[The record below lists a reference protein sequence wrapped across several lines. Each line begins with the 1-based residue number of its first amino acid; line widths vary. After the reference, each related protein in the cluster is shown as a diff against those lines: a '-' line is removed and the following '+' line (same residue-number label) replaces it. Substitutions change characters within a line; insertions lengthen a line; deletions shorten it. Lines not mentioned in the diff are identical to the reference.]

1 MEQESGAAMFSADF
15 KERAFPVYAAM
26 REKGPVASV
35 TLPTGEPIWFVTRYA
50 EVMALLKD
58 DERFANDPSSAL
70 TEEEYAQL
78 FQQAT
83 EHLTAEQQQMA
94 AQTDEILR
102 RNLLA
107 VDPPDH
113 SRLRRLVAIPFTP
126 KFIEGLRPR
135 VQAIANSLLDAVQAR
150 ADETGRREMELIG
163 DFAYPL
169 PLTVISEMLGVPLA
183 DRDKFREW
191 SQAAV
196 SFTPA
201 DRANPAVTAK
211 LIEFIV
217 YLRRLVA
224 EKHSNP
230 GDDLLSGLVL
240 AEAEG
245 DKLSEN
251 ELLSMIF
258 LLIVAG
264 HETTVNLIGNGTLAL
279 FEHPEQRARLHVLE
293 SPSLLKSAVEEMLR
307 YYGPV
312 EMSLTRWV
320 RQDTELGGQRLRR
333 GEQIMALLASA
344 NHDGEQFPNPDSF
357 DISREPNRH
366 VAFGTGIH
374 SCLGA
379 TLARLEG
386 QIAFATLLARMPDLA
401 LAIPRDEVRWRDA
414 TFLRGLTRLPV
425 TF

>member
-1 MEQESGAAMFSADF
+1 VEQESGATMFSADF
-15 KERAFPVYAAM
+15 KERAFTVYAAM
-26 REKGPVASV
+26 REKGPVVSV
-35 TLPTGEPIWFVTRYA
+35 ALPTGEPIWFVTRYA
-50 EVMALLKD
+50 DAVALLKD
-58 DERFANDPSSAL
+58 DERFGNNPSSAL

-83 EHLTAEQQQMA
+83 EHLTDEQQQMA

-126 KFIEGLRPR
+126 KYIEGLRSR
-135 VQAIANSLLDAVQAR
+135 VQAIADALLDAVQAR

-169 PLTVISEMLGVPLA
+169 PLTVISEMLGIPLA
-183 DRDKFREW
+183 DRDQFREW

-201 DRANPAVTAK
+201 DRANPEVTAK

-224 EKHSNP
+224 AKRADP

-264 HETTVNLIGNGTLAL
+264 HETTVNLIGNGALAL
-279 FEHPEQRARLHVLE
+279 FEHAAQRARLHAD
-293 SPSLLKSAVEEMLR
+293 PGLLKPAIEEMLR

-344 NHDGEQFPNPDSF
+344 NHDGEQFPDPETF
-357 DISREPNRH
+357 DISRQPNRH
-366 VAFGTGIH
+366 IAFGTGIH
-374 SCLGA
+374 ACLGA

-386 QIAFATLLARMPDLA
+386 QVAFATLLLRLPDLA

-425 TF
+425 VF